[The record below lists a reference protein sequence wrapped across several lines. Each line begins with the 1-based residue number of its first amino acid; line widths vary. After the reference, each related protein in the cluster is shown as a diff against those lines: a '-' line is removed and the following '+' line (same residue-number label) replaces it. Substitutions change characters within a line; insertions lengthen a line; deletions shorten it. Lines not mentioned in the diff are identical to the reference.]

1 MSRLESAI
9 SYVIPQSEQQPQHYA
24 PGASCLTCE
33 LWHHHSNPNRGTC
46 EVDGEV
52 TDQHWSCEYFYGEL
66 FPQALDSAI

>member
-9 SYVIPQSEQQPQHYA
+9 SYVIPQSEQPAQHYA

-33 LWHHHSNPNRGTC
+33 LWHHSKNPNRGTC

-52 TDQHWSCEYFYGEL
+52 TDKEWSCELFRGEL
-66 FPQALDSAI
+66 FPQVEA